1 MKTNRTRVAVLGAL
15 FAPCA
20 LASAQERVSFVTTLG
35 KDTLSFEQFDRRH
48 DSVVGDWVTT
58 YGGIMVHHYAIHM
71 RPDGSVDRYQL
82 TMHRVSGNVDGTI
95 DLQFVGDSLVVKP
108 SGGSEQRVAA
118 KDAIPVAS
126 YTIGAYDLV
135 MAHARAS
142 GGDSS
147 VVPIVSA
154 FGPYRRGGMPIVF
167 VGGDSARMGNPV
179 APYWVKLDRDGHIV
193 AMSARATTTR
203 TDRVRVGSLIR
214 GTFAIAP
221 DDQRFLMVRD
231 KSWGDMAGTPT
242 MVVVE
247 NFFEE
252 LRAKQR

>member
-35 KDTLSFEQFDRRH
+35 KDTLSFEQFDRTH

-82 TMHRVSGNVDGTI
+82 TMHRVSGHVDGTF
-95 DLQFVGDSLVVKP
+95 DLQFVGDSLVARS
-108 SGGSEQRVAA
+108 SGGSEQRVAV

-167 VGGDSARMGNPV
+167 VGGVSARTGNPV

-203 TDRVRVGSLIR
+203 TETLRVPNYDWHGLIAHFQNVPDSVGVA
-214 GTFAIAP
+214 GAPAISP
-221 DDQRFLMVRD
+221 RD
-231 KSWGDMAGTPT
+231 T
-242 MVVVE
+242 V
-247 NFFEE
+247 
-252 LRAKQR
+252 